1 VSEALSNL
9 GHENRTFPPTK
20 EFASQANAKQEIYE
34 RADKD
39 YLAFW
44 EEQARNLYWHKK
56 WDQVLDWQSPFAKWF
71 IGGKLNA
78 SYNALDRHVLEGR
91 GDRIAF
97 LFEGEPGDSKQI
109 TYSQLL
115 TEVKK
120 CANALELALPI
131 AWSLEDFLQIHSLQ
145 EFKMLMPAW

>member
-1 VSEALSNL
+1 MNEALSNL
-9 GHENRTFPPTK
+9 GSENRTFAPSP
-20 EFASQANAKQEIYE
+20 EFAAQANAKSDIYQE
-34 RADKD
+34 ADRD

-44 EEQARNLYWHKK
+44 EKQANQLHWHRK

-115 TEVKK
+115 TEVKR
-120 CANALELALPI
+120 CANALT
-131 AWSLEDFLQIHSLQ
+131 SLGIKSGDRVAIY
-145 EFKMLMPAW
+145 MPMIP